1 MSWLR
6 SARTATGDLV
16 NVEIVDGLIGQVLP
30 ATGPTDSGQTGRGQT
45 DSGTAGATGPGD
57 VDLSGQVLLPSFVEP
72 HAHLD
77 KALTASLGRNLTGD
91 LAGAIAAMDLLR
103 ELTTPADIIAR
114 AEAALRIHLAY
125 GTTHI
130 RSHVNVLSD
139 VGLSGLEAMVE
150 VRERWRG
157 VIDLQLVAL
166 VNDTSGPLL
175 REALKVGADVA
186 GGCPHMEDDPDR
198 AVAACLDAAGEAGK
212 PMDLHTDETL
222 NPAALSL
229 RTMADLVLRT
239 GFGHGVTASHCVSL
253 AMQPIE
259 AQREIAEL
267 AAEAGIAVVALPQ
280 TNLFLQG
287 RDHPV
292 ATPRGLT
299 AVGPLLRAGATV
311 AAGGDNL
318 RDPFHLV
325 GRGDALEVAALMI
338 TCGHLDPVAAL
349 GTVTAAPR
357 AAMGLPAVTLTPGA
371 PADLVAMPATDL
383 LDALGIAGAE
393 RTVWRDGQV
402 VARTVVHSELAAP
415 PGATP
420 VSSASAWSIASTTP
434 FEPKA

>member
-157 VIDLQLVAL
+157 VIDL
-166 VNDTSGPLL
+166 
-175 REALKVGADVA
+175 
-186 GGCPHMEDDPDR
+186 
-198 AVAACLDAAGEAGK
+198 
-212 PMDLHTDETL
+212 
-222 NPAALSL
+222 
-229 RTMADLVLRT
+229 
-239 GFGHGVTASHCVSL
+239 
-253 AMQPIE
+253 
-259 AQREIAEL
+259 
-267 AAEAGIAVVALPQ
+267 
-280 TNLFLQG
+280 
-287 RDHPV
+287 
-292 ATPRGLT
+292 
-299 AVGPLLRAGATV
+299 
-311 AAGGDNL
+311 
-318 RDPFHLV
+318 
-325 GRGDALEVAALMI
+325 
-338 TCGHLDPVAAL
+338 
-349 GTVTAAPR
+349 
-357 AAMGLPAVTLTPGA
+357 
-371 PADLVAMPATDL
+371 
-383 LDALGIAGAE
+383 
-393 RTVWRDGQV
+393 
-402 VARTVVHSELAAP
+402 
-415 PGATP
+415 
-420 VSSASAWSIASTTP
+420 
-434 FEPKA
+434 